1 MNRGALAE
9 DAVSIHRLRARGV
22 AETSVRRQLAIVAVP
37 ATSRFVFIRRVVLR
51 AAPDQVGQAMTMAL
65 NRLAEEGRS
74 DVLSFA
80 DFPAVAVACA
90 RAALSGGLGGGWH
103 WRALGLPQSAG
114 PGAALGTLLSAY
126 PLEAGAAVAAL
137 AAAGLLAPVWRD
149 LSEPVAA
156 RLVHSLAEA
165 GGFRVPAWPSDPS
178 ETPPALKG
186 EAVLSR
192 AAAFWRPATRDL
204 PRRHEAIRAA
214 AVLSLLRWSP
224 LSLRT
229 SGDEIWPL
237 LLARLADAEAAPPPQ
252 PARLSEADAVLP
264 PAAPAR
270 TAPKVPARAS
280 VEAAALP
287 PLIPPPP
294 AAKAR
299 TSPPA
304 GPAVGAPEP
313 VRFDAER
320 EAPEPTPMR
329 SDYPA
334 DTAVSL
340 PHGEM
345 VSTQWGGV
353 LFLINALNRLDIAAR
368 LEAYGRAAPSGFR
381 LLVDLGR
388 ALGMPADEPLSEFLA
403 AQDVDSATPPAF
415 FAALLV
421 DLEAIYTPLGAWPA
435 SLAQPAR
442 LLANETH
449 LDLDL
454 LVSRVD
460 IGIRRAGL
468 DIDPGWVPWLGRIV
482 AFRYPNL
489 PLVQVGEG

>member
-165 GGFRVPAWPSDPS
+165 GGFRVPAWPSELR
-178 ETPPALKG
+178 ETPGARGAPG
-186 EAVLSR
+186 EAMLSR
-192 AAAFWRPATRDL
+192 AASFWREATRDL
-204 PRRHEAIRAA
+204 PRRHEAVRAA
-214 AVLSLLRWSP
+214 ALLALLRWSP
-224 LSLRT
+224 MSLRT
-229 SGDEIWPL
+229 SGDDLWPL
-237 LLARLADAEAAPPPQ
+237 LLARLADAKAPPAPQ
-252 PARLSEADAVLP
+252 PAGVAEADAVLP
-264 PAAPAR
+264 PA
-270 TAPKVPARAS
+270 VPARAG

-287 PLIPPPP
+287 PAIPQPPVTKAGISPP
-294 AAKAR
+294 AA
-299 TSPPA
+299 PE
-304 GPAVGAPEP
+304 VGAPEQP
-313 VRFDAER
+313 VRFDGVPESA
-320 EAPEPTPMR
+320 APKPVR
-329 SDYPA
+329 SEDPGSEV
-334 DTAVSL
+334 VSL
-340 PHGEM
+340 PHGEF